1 MTWHCD
7 SWRAYL
13 ADSSKSVASTEESVL
28 YSRPISRLLVH
39 EGHMKVSERVAGIR
53 IALYSENMF
62 GHSLD
67 KRSDNLLRYAVH
79 LMLQLGSKFIE

>member
-1 MTWHCD
+1 M
-7 SWRAYL
+7 
-13 ADSSKSVASTEESVL
+13 L

-39 EGHMKVSERVAGIR
+39 EGHMQVSERVAGIR

-79 LMLQLGSKFIE
+79 LMLQLGSEFNRVVSQIQPELFSSSIIT